1 MGVVIPKRYFYQLL
15 FVLCVSVPYLNIYEL
30 TFVIWSLSAAV
41 TLQQSY
47 SIEVLRQVCCYAAIF
62 GIALIVMLFYD
73 YKLYYIL
80 RDIAYISK
88 PVIGLLLGYQLCKKN
103 FDNAFQTIVY
113 TGAFIAMVHLLVILH
128 AIVVLNATSVN
139 MIRVKC
145 GYFSDFEVYALILL
159 IFRKKFQIE
168 ITGNRALLLIAIIGF
183 SSFMYLSRTN
193 FIQFIILMVAML
205 GYLKINRSSLVVIAL
220 VTAFT
225 IVGYSAI
232 LYYNPKRNGPGIEAL
247 LYKIKVAP
255 IEPFKTKIDRGDWRD
270 FNDNYRSYENISAL
284 RQVGRNGAHKLV
296 FGEGLGSK
304 IDLKQEIRL
313 GDMFLRYISILH
325 NGFLTVF
332 LKAGLLGVV
341 ILVYSILFFFR
352 NKKTN
357 IPIVRQINKL
367 FVGTGLF
374 MFVSCWVFM
383 GFYFIADTKSLF
395 LGFLICYKGIAER
408 QTYPDAQ
415 DD

>member
-1 MGVVIPKRYFYQLL
+1 MSVVLPKRYLYQFL
-15 FVLCVSVPYLNIYEL
+15 FVLCISVPYLNIYEL
-30 TFVIWSLSAAV
+30 TFVVWSLSAAL

-47 SIEVLRQVCCYAAIF
+47 SVEILRQVACYTAIF
-62 GIALIVMLFYD
+62 VIAFIVMWFYD

-80 RDIAYISK
+80 RDFAYISK
-88 PVIGLLLGYQLCKKN
+88 PIIGLLLGYQLCKHN
-103 FDNAFQTIVY
+103 FDKAFQTIVY
-113 TGAFIAMVHLLVILH
+113 TGLFIAVVHLLVIVH
-128 AIVVLNATSVN
+128 AIVVYNATSVN

-159 IFRKKFQIE
+159 IFRKKFQIA
-168 ITGNRALLLIAIIGF
+168 ITNQRAWLLIAVIGF

-193 FIQFIILMVAML
+193 FIQFIILTVAML
-205 GYLKINRSSLVVIAL
+205 GYLKINRSSLIVISL
-220 VTAFT
+220 VAGFT

-284 RQVGRNGAHKLV
+284 RQVGRNGSKKLA

-325 NGFLTVF
+325 NGFMTVF
-332 LKAGLLGVV
+332 LKSGLVGVG
-341 ILVYSILFFFR
+341 ILVYSLFYFFR
-352 NKKTN
+352 NGKSKV
-357 IPIVRQINKL
+357 PIVKQINML
-367 FVGTGLF
+367 LVGTGLF

-395 LGFLICYKGIAER
+395 LGFMICYKGIAE
-408 QTYPDAQ
+408 YNAHSNPEND
-415 DD
+415 